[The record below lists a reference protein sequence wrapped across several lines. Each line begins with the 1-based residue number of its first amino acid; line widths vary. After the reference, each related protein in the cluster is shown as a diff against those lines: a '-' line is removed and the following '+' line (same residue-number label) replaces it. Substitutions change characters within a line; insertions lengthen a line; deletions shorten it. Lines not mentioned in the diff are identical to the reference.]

1 MWKVWGKRITLLI
14 KSLKEKKTTKKKK
27 KKKAR
32 LGSQIIDF
40 KFNLKTYLQFSEQS
54 FSF

>member
-14 KSLKEKKTTKKKK
+14 KSLKEKKTTEK